1 MSEVPGSFVR
11 RHRLGAF
18 YGLALLIVCGVM
30 AASFALKAFGLLS
43 DLWTFLQAH
52 HLYPNVVTIGR
63 FALGEPLAALIFL
76 FAAAPSLAALTVS
89 LGADGL
95 PGVRALLARLSPF
108 GPAATR
114 KDAVRAWGLL
124 LGAAA
129 VVTAAYLWS
138 VFALGTPEQE
148 REILAT
154 LGTSPLAVLAALI
167 VGPFLDEGGLL
178 EELGW
183 RGFALPLLLERG
195 LSPFRATATLAVLWW
210 AWHLPREITGL
221 LSGTP
226 IGRFLLVQAQF
237 LLLCLALSFVITFF
251 WQKTGGSALTGV
263 FIHGVTN
270 VWSKALA
277 GPLNAWLGTDSRTL
291 VVAAAAVAVV
301 LIAGKGLGRGD
312 VLPPFEANR

>member
-1 MSEVPGSFVR
+1 MPDVPGSFVR

-43 DLWTFLQAH
+43 DLLAFLQAH

-63 FALGEPLAALIFL
+63 FALGEPLAWLIFL
-76 FAAAPSLAALTVS
+76 FAAAPSLAALAVS
-89 LGADGL
+89 LAADGL
-95 PGVRALLARLSPF
+95 PGARSLLARLSPF

-124 LGAAA
+124 LGASA
-129 VVTAAYLWS
+129 VVTAGYLWS
-138 VFALGTPEQE
+138 VFALGTPVQ
-148 REILAT
+148 RSDVLAT
-154 LGTSPLAVLAALI
+154 LGTAPLAVLAALL

-183 RGFALPLLLERG
+183 RGFALPLLLARG
-195 LSPFRATATLAVLWW
+195 RGPFRATALLAVLWW
-210 AWHLPREITGL
+210 AWHLPREVTGL
-221 LSGTP
+221 LAGAP

-237 LLLCLALSFVITFF
+237 LLLCLALSIVITFF

-270 VWSKALA
+270 VWSKALS
-277 GPLNAWLGTDSRTL
+277 GPLNEKLGTDSRTL
-291 VVAAAAVAVV
+291 VVLAAALVV
-301 LIAGKGLGRGD
+301 LLVGGRALGRPTATPSGES
-312 VLPPFEANR
+312 VP

>member
-1 MSEVPGSFVR
+1 MSDVPGSFVR

-18 YGLALLIVCGVM
+18 YGLALLIACGVM

-43 DLWTFLQAH
+43 DLWSFLQAH

-63 FALGEPLAALIFL
+63 FALGEPLAGLIFL

-89 LGADGL
+89 LGAGGL

-114 KDAVRAWGLL
+114 EDAVRAWGVL
-124 LGAAA
+124 LGASA
-129 VVTAAYLWS
+129 VVTAGFLWS
-138 VFALGTPEQE
+138 VFALGTPEQASG
-148 REILAT
+148 ILAT
-154 LGTSPLAVLAALI
+154 LGTSPLAVLAALL

-195 LSPFRATATLAVLWW
+195 LSPFRATSTLAVLWW

-221 LSGTP
+221 LAGAP
-226 IGRFLLVQAQF
+226 IGGFLIVQAQF
-237 LLLCLALSFVITFF
+237 LFLCLALSIVITFF
-251 WQKTGGSALTGV
+251 WQRTGGSALTGV

-270 VWSKALA
+270 VWSKALS
-277 GPLNAWLGTDSRTL
+277 GPLNGWLGTDSRTL
-291 VVAAAAVAVV
+291 VVAAAAVAVLV
-301 LIAGKGLGRGD
+301 AAGGTLRRQG
-312 VLPPFEANR
+312 VAPSPEADR